1 MLGLHGVGGQTDLPI
16 PFEYAAIGG
25 AWALT
30 ASFAVVVLAWKQP
43 RFSDPGPIGPDVDL
57 PPRRGWLAVVG
68 LLVAA
73 WIGGSLFLG
82 SAQQVVGAVEFFYTW
97 WWVGL
102 VPLALVAGPVWR
114 DLSPW
119 RTVAGWISRNGLR
132 EYPAAWGYW
141 PAAIGLFSFVWLELA
156 SPEPGSVTTVRT
168 WVVAYS
174 LVTVFGGVVFGPRW
188 FDRADPFDVYSA
200 IVASLRRGLR
210 GLPRIPIDRGL
221 VAVVAV
227 LLGSTAF
234 DSFSASSVWQSRT
247 PTTLADSAMLLVFAL
262 VVGISFCLA
271 VRPGRPLDFVHTLVP
286 IVVGYI
292 VAHYATYLIEK
303 GQRSIIHLLGLD
315 ADPNLWLSLHPSVVA
330 TIKVLAVVGG
340 HVVAVVA
347 SHDRALAVLPDRQ
360 RLTGQIPLMLLMV
373 GYTFAGLYLLLSV

>member
-30 ASFAVVVLAWKQP
+30 ASFAVVALAWKEP
-43 RFSDPGPIGPDVDL
+43 RFSRAGAPVEDVDL
-57 PPRRGWLAVVG
+57 PPRRPLLAAVGLLLAVVLG
-68 LLVAA
+68 TALLVGDEQRAT
-73 WIGGSLFLG
+73 
-82 SAQQVVGAVEFFYTW
+82 GAVEYFYTW

-102 VPLALVAGPVWR
+102 VPLALIAGPVWR

-119 RTVAGWISRNGLR
+119 RTVAGWVSREGLR
-132 EYPAAWGYW
+132 DYPAAWGYW

-156 SPEPGSVTTVRT
+156 SPEPGSIEAVRT
-168 WVVAYS
+168 WLVAYS
-174 LVTVFGGVVFGPRW
+174 VVTIAGGVAFGPRW

-200 IVASLRRGLR
+200 IVAKLRGGLR
-210 GLPRIPIDRGL
+210 SLPRIPVDRGL
-221 VAVVAV
+221 VAVIAV

-234 DSFSASSVWQSRT
+234 DSFSASSSWQSRAPGT
-247 PTTLADSAMLLVFAL
+247 WADSAMLVFFAL
-262 VVGISFCLA
+262 VVGVLFCLA
-271 VRPGRPLDFVHTLVP
+271 VRPGKPLDFAHTLVP

-292 VAHYATYLIEK
+292 VAHYATYLVEK
-303 GQRSIIHLLGLD
+303 GQRSIINLLALD
-315 ADPNLWLSLHPSVVA
+315 SDPNLWLSMHPSVVA
-330 TIKVLAVVGG
+330 TIKVSAVVGG

-347 SHDRALAVLPDRQ
+347 AHDRALAVLPRRQ